1 MKELSRL
8 PVKTTLLVL
17 VVTLLFHP
25 ITVQEV
31 MAADNQNTSQFI
43 PSLEKGMYLIIGAF
57 RIKDNAINYANS
69 VKIEGKKPG
78 IGVYDKTGLYYV
90 YAYKTKEDLQYAR
103 DKRTELRA
111 TDKFYDAWILYVGLN
126 LEDLEKG
133 LAEKTAREETPDMAL
148 IAQPKEIPPPDEME
162 AKKEEKKEDVD
173 FMPPPP
179 VQQDK
184 KLYNYIFRVINATTL
199 KEVPGYIT
207 IIDAAR
213 NKAMKSVS
221 SNQLHQLEA
230 PKSQS
235 KEIIALC
242 DIFGYVKEQA
252 KFKIDDPMS
261 SADKSRISQSGGVTT
276 VKFELA
282 RHKVGE
288 ILTMYHV
295 YFYTNS
301 AIMKP
306 ESKFELNSLLDM
318 LKENDKLVIRIHG
331 HTNGNAP
338 GKIIKLKDDDN
349 NFFRVTDNNIETY
362 GSAKELSKAR
372 AEVIKRWLIQNGIDE
387 KRMQLKA
394 WGGKKMIYK
403 KNDSMASKNVRVEI
417 EILKG

>member
-1 MKELSRL
+1 MKKIGIL
-8 PVKTTLLVL
+8 PRKLMLPALVL
-17 VVTLLFHP
+17 ILFFQQSPSLNLLASEGQG
-25 ITVQEV
+25 T
-31 MAADNQNTSQFI
+31 TQFI

-57 RIKDNAINYANS
+57 RIKDNALNYANS
-69 VKIEGKKPG
+69 VRIGGKKPG
-78 IGVYDKTGLYYV
+78 IGVNDKNGLYYV
-90 YAYKTKEDLQYAR
+90 YAYYTKDDLQFAR

-133 LAEKTAREETPDMAL
+133 LAEKTAKEETPDMVL
-148 IAQPKEIPPPDEME
+148 VAQPKEIPPPPEE
-162 AKKEEKKEDVD
+162 VNKKEQEPEQD

-199 KEVPGYIT
+199 KEVPGYVT

-221 SNQLHQLEA
+221 TNQMHQLEA

-242 DIFGYVKEQA
+242 DIFGYVKDQA
-252 KFKIDDPMS
+252 KFKIDDPIS
-261 SADKSRISQSGGVTT
+261 SPDKSRISQSGGITT

-318 LKENDKLVIRIHG
+318 LKENDKLVIKIHG

-338 GKIIKLKDDDN
+338 GKIIKLKEDDN
-349 NFFRVTDNNIETY
+349 NFFKVTKNNIETY

-372 AEVIKRWLIQNGIDE
+372 AEVIKRWLIENGIDE

-403 KNDSMASKNVRVEI
+403 KNDAMAAKNVRVEI